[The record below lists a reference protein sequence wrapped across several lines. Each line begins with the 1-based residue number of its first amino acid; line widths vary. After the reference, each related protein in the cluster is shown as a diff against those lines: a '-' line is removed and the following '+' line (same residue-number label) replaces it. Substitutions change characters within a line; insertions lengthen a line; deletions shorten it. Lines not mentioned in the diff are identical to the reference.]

1 MVFLPCQ
8 TSKILYV
15 PDFRIKQFNF
25 KYMSQIQEYEIITK
39 CLHFTKVVM
48 TVMCNS
54 ARMRE
59 LYLSKE

>member
-39 CLHFTKVVM
+39 CLHFTSDEGCV
-48 TVMCNS
+48 TVQG
-54 ARMRE
+54 
-59 LYLSKE
+59 

>member
-8 TSKILYV
+8 MSKIPYI
-15 PDFRIKQFNF
+15 PDFRIDQFNF

-48 TVMCNS
+48 MVV
-54 ARMRE
+54 
-59 LYLSKE
+59 